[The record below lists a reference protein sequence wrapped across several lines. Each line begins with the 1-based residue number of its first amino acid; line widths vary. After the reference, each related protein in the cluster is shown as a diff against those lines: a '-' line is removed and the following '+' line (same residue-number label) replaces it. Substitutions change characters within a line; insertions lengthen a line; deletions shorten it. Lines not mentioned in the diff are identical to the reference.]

1 VEVGYVE
8 ANVLDLGSLETY
20 DGYLEGRVQE
30 GGLIDDVGMLEVEF
44 HGRC

>member
-1 VEVGYVE
+1 ME

-30 GGLIDDVGMLEVEF
+30 GGLDDVVGVMVVE
-44 HGRC
+44 